1 MKVTITPRK
10 LSGTIQVP
18 PSKSQAHRLIIGA
31 ALANG
36 TSHIHNLAHS
46 QDICAT
52 LECMTQL
59 GAIES
64 QGGAV
69 VTGIGRSRPS
79 AGLRRVRLHHPL
91 PHAGGA
97 GRGQR
102 RRVPRAGTADGTAL
116 QAL

>member
-79 AGLRRVRLHHPL
+79 TGILPVLDCGESGSTIRFLMPVALAVASGDDRESRLR
-91 PHAGGA
+91 
-97 GRGQR
+97 
-102 RRVPRAGTADGTAL
+102 
-116 QAL
+116 

>member
-46 QDICAT
+46 
-52 LECMTQL
+52 
-59 GAIES
+59 
-64 QGGAV
+64 
-69 VTGIGRSRPS
+69 
-79 AGLRRVRLHHPL
+79 
-91 PHAGGA
+91 
-97 GRGQR
+97 
-102 RRVPRAGTADGTAL
+102 
-116 QAL
+116 